1 MRKPLYIPQKEPVP
15 SNDIPTQL
23 YKTLPTGASP
33 LDMYEHVINLAPP
46 RRSDS
51 DDDLVAPSTESKTIP
66 YPFLKLNKTEIIS
79 DLDSILVEYL
89 IQTKEDGDE

>member
-1 MRKPLYIPQKEPVP
+1 MRKPLYIPQQEPVT

-33 LDMYEHVINLAPP
+33 LDMYEYVINIAPP
-46 RRSDS
+46 RRSD
-51 DDDLVAPSTESKTIP
+51 DDLTPAPSTESKTIP